1 MQDLTS
7 TSASEATMKFV
18 TDKLK
23 DCRNNHVSCELPERD
38 LAAVYP
44 ARLLHVG
51 TGPDSPV
58 RLCDASSFH
67 DKEYV
72 CLSHCWGDARLFML
86 NSETRSTLAE
96 GLNSTML
103 PRTYRD
109 AIHVTRC
116 LRIEYIW
123 IDSM

>member
-1 MQDLTS
+1 MN
-7 TSASEATMKFV
+7 FV
-18 TDKLK
+18 TDKLE
-23 DCRNNHVSCELPERD
+23 DCRNNHVSCEPPKRN

-86 NSETRSTLAE
+86 NSETRSTLTE
-96 GLNSTML
+96 GLDLTML
-103 PRTYRD
+103 PRTYQD
-109 AIHVTRC
+109 AIYVTRR
-116 LRIEYIW
+116 LRIEYMW